1 MRTMIIEF
9 YNSVLS
15 KINNKIDD
23 VIRKYHVFNTSTLSY
38 KYIDTNHN
46 SSNIYNLLDYPV
58 IDMSNIAIVDGV
70 IYPNYGNIISNDDII
85 RKSTY
90 IIEDDNY
97 YISTNRKKYTVIND
111 GNRTVI
117 IAKKTPYIDMS
128 EIIIST
134 NNESQ
139 SYLLFDVNNKI
150 DNIITKNVF
159 IEQDENVKVTLDR
172 KKTYT
177 NLYFTV

>member
-1 MRTMIIEF
+1 
-9 YNSVLS
+9 
-15 KINNKIDD
+15 
-23 VIRKYHVFNTSTLSY
+23 
-38 KYIDTNHN
+38 
-46 SSNIYNLLDYPV
+46 
-58 IDMSNIAIVDGV
+58 
-70 IYPNYGNIISNDDII
+70 
-85 RKSTY
+85 
-90 IIEDDNY
+90 
-97 YISTNRKKYTVIND
+97 
-111 GNRTVI
+111 
-117 IAKKTPYIDMS
+117 MS